1 MADNFFKH
9 YPTVTYSNTVVKN
22 ILAKVAFQ
30 RDNDTN
36 YYTYHPYTIV
46 EGDRADT
53 LAYLYYGDPGYDW
66 VIYYANILVDP
77 YFDWPLDTKSFKRYV
92 EKKYNSL
99 TEARSKIKFFRSNY
113 INDDSTLS
121 TAAYNALGQL
131 QKQFWTPVVGINSTI
146 ANYKRKREDV
156 VYNTNKTL
164 SLSVSLAGGVSYSSG
179 EQVKQ
184 TSGSVVVALGSLKFS
199 NSSVAVID
207 NIQGS
212 FSTSYN
218 LVGTSSGV
226 SSAVSSVETLSTSID
241 PTIQNYFVPVTYYDY
256 EEELNEKRKNIRLL
270 DSVYVVDIEEKLKEL
285 LTL

>member
-9 YPTVTYSNTVVKN
+9 YPNITYSNTVVKN

-30 RDNDTN
+30 KNNDEN
-36 YYTYHPYTIV
+36 YFTYHPYTIV

-66 VIYYANILVDP
+66 VIYYANMLVDP
-77 YFDWPLDTKSFKRYV
+77 YFDWPLDTKTFKLHV
-92 EKKYNSL
+92 ENKYGSL

-113 INDDSTLS
+113 IQDDSTIS
-121 TAAYNALGQL
+121 TAAYNALTEL
-131 QKQFWTPVVGINSTI
+131 QKRFWVPVVGINSTI
-146 ANYKRKREDV
+146 TNYKRKREDV

-164 SLSVSLAGGVSYSSG
+164 SLNVSLAENISYTAG

-184 TSGSVVVALGSLKFS
+184 TSGSVVVALGNLKFS
-199 NSSVAVID
+199 NSSVAIVD
-207 NIQGS
+207 NIQGA

-218 LVGTSSGV
+218 LVGTSSGT

-241 PTIQNYFVPVTYYDY
+241 STIQNYFVPVTFYEY
-256 EEELNEKRKNIRLL
+256 EEELNEARKNIRLL
-270 DSVYVVDIEEKLKEL
+270 DSAYVGDIQEKFKEL
-285 LTL
+285 LLL

>member
-9 YPTVTYSNTVVKN
+9 YPNITYSNTVVKN

-30 RDNDTN
+30 KNNDNN

-66 VIYYANILVDP
+66 VIYYANMTVDP
-77 YFDWPLDTKSFKRYV
+77 YFDWPLDTKSFKQFI
-92 EKKYNSL
+92 ETKYGSL
-99 TEARSKIKFFRSNY
+99 AEARSKIKFFRSNY
-113 INDDSTLS
+113 IEDDSTIS
-121 TAAYNALGQL
+121 IAAYTALSQI
-131 QKQFWTPVVGINSTI
+131 QKQFWTPVTSIDNTIVG
-146 ANYKRKREDV
+146 YKRKREDV
-156 VYNTNKTL
+156 IYNTNKSL
-164 SLSVSLAGGVSYSSG
+164 SLGISLANNISYTPG
-179 EQVKQ
+179 EQVRQ
-184 TSGSVVVALGSLKFS
+184 TSGSVVIALGNLKFS

-212 FSTSYN
+212 FSNAYS
-218 LVGTSSGV
+218 LVGTSSGT

-241 PTIQNYFVPVTYYDY
+241 PAIQNYFVPVTFYEY

-270 DSVYVVDIEEKLKEL
+270 DSGFVRDIEEKFKEL
-285 LTL
+285 LLL

>member
-9 YPTVTYSNTVVKN
+9 YPNVTYSNTVVKN

-30 RDNDTN
+30 KDNDVN

-66 VIYYANILVDP
+66 VIYYANMTVDP

-92 EKKYNSL
+92 ENKYSSL

-113 INDDSTLS
+113 IEDDSTIS
-121 TAAYNALGQL
+121 TATYNALSQL
-131 QKQFWTPVVGINSTI
+131 QKRFWSPIVGINSTI
-146 ANYKRKREDV
+146 TSYARKREDV

-164 SLSVSLAGGVSYSSG
+164 SLGVSLSEGVGYTSG

-184 TSGSVVVALGSLKFS
+184 SSGSVIVAQGSLKFS

-212 FSTSYN
+212 FTTSYN
-218 LVGTSSGV
+218 LVGVTSGV
-226 SSAVSSVETLSTSID
+226 SSVVSSVDTISTSIN
-241 PTIQNYFVPVTYYDY
+241 PTIQNYFVPVTFYEY

-270 DSVYVVDIEEKLKEL
+270 DSAFVGDIEEKFKEL
-285 LTL
+285 LLL